1 MGKRERI
8 IDDEMKFI
16 LGEWH
21 TKETLIVKLDKL
33 IKSEC
38 HKQVARALRLGEEF
52 EDLEAEAAIGVIKAF
67 NNYDETKDPDK
78 FISYVVM
85 TIRGT
90 IRKSLI
96 EKTTGPKFSPKV
108 KYIGYRILREEW
120 TKVEFNELVE
130 RLEESPGR
138 VKLALEFL
146 EYGISDRLDRPL
158 SDNTEDT
165 LAETIKGFTDDSSV
179 LVDDFK
185 LMLTPFERNA
195 VELMLLEWTQ
205 TETSRILEVSEMTM
219 SRSMKKIRAKYIAYQ
234 QGVEYV
240 GPLRGPKAKE
250 GRK

>member
-1 MGKRERI
+1 MGES
-8 IDDEMKFI
+8 KFI
-16 LGEWH
+16 LEEWH
-21 TKETLIVKLDKL
+21 TKETLIAKLDKL

-38 HKQVARALRLGEEF
+38 HKQLVRALRLGEQF
-52 EDLEAEAAIGVIKAF
+52 EDIEAEAVIGVIRAF

-85 TIRGT
+85 YIRGS
-90 IRKSLI
+90 IRLSLI
-96 EKTTGPKFSPKV
+96 DKTQGPKFSAKV

-120 TKVEFNELVE
+120 KDVELNELVE

-165 LAETIKGFTDDSSV
+165 LAETIKGFSDESSIFV
-179 LVDDFK
+179 EDFK
-185 LMLTPFERNA
+185 KLLTPFEKSA
-195 VELMLLEWTQ
+195 VELMLMEWTQ
-205 TETSRILEVSEMTM
+205 TETSRLLGVSEMTM
-219 SRSMKKIRAKYIAYQ
+219 SRSMKKIRAKYKSYE

-240 GPLRGPKAKE
+240 GPSRGPKAKE
-250 GRK
+250 GR